1 VLLGDDEERAAAA
14 AAATARKS
22 EFFVIVLAG
31 ASHRPLRAAVLFFS
45 WFGIFHLRF
54 GCERLKMDGPWG
66 IFSISIFFSLL
77 SIRFPDGN
85 ASRICH
91 RRSYSPPVG
100 ELNIFSGRDC
110 EICCL
115 GLE

>member
-66 IFSISIFFSLL
+66 IFSISIFL
-77 SIRFPDGN
+77 
-85 ASRICH
+85 
-91 RRSYSPPVG
+91 V
-100 ELNIFSGRDC
+100 
-110 EICCL
+110 CCPFVFQTEMRVESVTGDRTRLPL
-115 GLE
+115 GS